1 MGDFNFHIDWNKK
14 QGKKPSKDLFL
25 ECMDENF
32 LTQHVVEPTREK
44 NILDLVVST
53 EENMIEDVQ
62 VGERFGSSDHQLIRF
77 TIASE
82 HEIEE
87 IKHKKRFNYYRA
99 DVDKVRNKIKEKNLK
114 QRLADLGVQDK
125 WKKFASCMKEVVEET
140 VPKYKRNTE
149 KCPWVNKD
157 VIKTR
162 KSKYK
167 AWKKMQTNLKSDP
180 NIFGTNAGRH
190 TEETRIKYVEKR
202 NLANKSKRKAI
213 KDYETKLSQNIK
225 RDSKSFYNYMKSK
238 QKRNT
243 KIGPLKNNQD
253 IMVTDNKETAEMLN
267 KYFGSVLTQEETKNI
282 PEPMLLFAGNQEQMI
297 NTVDITEEI
306 VVKMLKSLKEDKTP
320 RVDEMHPKFLKEVRN
335 EIGAIIAEFFIESIK
350 TGEIPKDWRDAIVTP
365 LFKKGSR
372 SDTSNYRPVS
382 LKCNVCKVLEK
393 IIKMNMVEHLM
404 ENEIIKS
411 SQHGFMKGRSC
422 RSNLLDFF
430 EEVYENVDSENS
442 VDIIYLDFAKAFD

>member
-1 MGDFNFHIDWNKK
+1 M
-14 QGKKPSKDLFL
+14 
-25 ECMDENF
+25 
-32 LTQHVVEPTREK
+32 VEPTREE

-53 EENMIEDVQ
+53 EENTIEDVQ
-62 VGERFGSSDHQLIRF
+62 VGERFGSSDHQIIRF
-77 TIASE
+77 TIASK

-87 IKHKKRFNYYRA
+87 IRHKKRFNYYRA
-99 DVDKVRNKIKEKNLK
+99 DFDKFRNKIKEKSLK
-114 QRLADLGVQDK
+114 QRLAGLGVQDK

-140 VPKYKRNTE
+140 VPTYKRNTK

-162 KSKYK
+162 RAKYK

-202 NLANKSKRKAI
+202 NLENKSKRKAI
-213 KDYETKLSQNIK
+213 KDYETKISQNIK

-243 KIGPLKNNQD
+243 KIGPLKNNQG
-253 IMVTDNKETAEMLN
+253 IMVTDNEETTEMLN
-267 KYFGSVLTQEETKNI
+267 KYFGSVLTQEDTKNI

-320 RVDEMHPKFLKEVRN
+320 GVDEMHPKFLKEVRN
-335 EIGAIIAEFFIESIK
+335 EIGAIITELFIESIK
-350 TGEIPKDWRDAIVTP
+350 TGDIPKDWRDAIVTP

-382 LKCNVCKVLEK
+382 LTCNVCKVLEK
-393 IIKMNMVEHLM
+393 IIKMNMVEHFM

-422 RSNLLDFF
+422 LSNLLDFF
-430 EEVYENVDSENS
+430 EEVY
-442 VDIIYLDFAKAFD
+442 